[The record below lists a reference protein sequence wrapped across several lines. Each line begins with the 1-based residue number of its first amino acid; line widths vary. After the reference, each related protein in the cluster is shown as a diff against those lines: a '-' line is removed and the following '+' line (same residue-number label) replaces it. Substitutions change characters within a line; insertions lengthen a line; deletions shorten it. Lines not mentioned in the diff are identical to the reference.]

1 MKKELVKYSFLMAV
15 GELAYIFLVVLFMR
29 NAQKIL
35 GNDQNIISTMAFL
48 LVVVLSASVSGA
60 LILGKPIMLYLDNK
74 KKEAI
79 ILFGLTLGWFLLFII
94 IALIISML
102 F

>member
-1 MKKELVKYSFLMAV
+1 MKYSFLMAV

-79 ILFGLTLGWFLLFII
+79 ILFSLTLGWFLLFII
-94 IALIISML
+94 IALIVSML

>member
-79 ILFGLTLGWFLLFII
+79 ILFSLTLGWFLLFII

>member
-79 ILFGLTLGWFLLFII
+79 ILFSLTLGWFLLFII
-94 IALIISML
+94 IALIVSML

>member
-48 LVVVLSASVSGA
+48 LVVVLSASVSGG
-60 LILGKPIMLYLDNK
+60 LVLGKPIMLYLDGK
-74 KKEAI
+74 KKDALT
-79 ILFGLTLGWFLLFII
+79 LFGFTLGWFLLFII
-94 IALIISML
+94 IALIVSML

>member
-1 MKKELVKYSFLMAV
+1 MKYSFLMAV

-79 ILFGLTLGWFLLFII
+79 ILFSLTLGWFLLFII